1 MLFRSVM
8 ILQPQLIPI
17 VEGAILLAWA
27 YAESIYDIKSLLAG
41 GKVPLIKDDRSWHY
55 SLSAA
60 LEGDL
65 KDQTQDGGGLAYKDY
80 LRIFMMLTDT
90 DTLTARA
97 MNMVEADIRKTP
109 GNAAFRLDGCYDAV
123 EAYIR
128 VGSRYGFQY
137 EIIRQKSY
145 H

>member
-1 MLFRSVM
+1 M
-8 ILQPQLIPI
+8 
-17 VEGAILLAWA
+17 
-27 YAESIYDIKSLLAG
+27 
-41 GKVPLIKDDRSWHY
+41 
-55 SLSAA
+55 
-60 LEGDL
+60 